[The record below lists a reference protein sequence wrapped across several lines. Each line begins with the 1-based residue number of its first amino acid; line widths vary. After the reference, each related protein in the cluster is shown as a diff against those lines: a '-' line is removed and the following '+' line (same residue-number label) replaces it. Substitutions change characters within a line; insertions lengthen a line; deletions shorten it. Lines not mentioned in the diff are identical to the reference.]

1 MTSWDKTTQTL
12 QAKSSKHHENWTNE
26 ILWIPMTR
34 NSGIWN
40 AIWNHHGPGT
50 GEGLNPFTAVGFG
63 EFNVTLAATTLN
75 QVVLETFGQLG
86 WMFSDDKLTKINSKG
101 NGIAVVSRT
110 GSQLFLVYCRD
121 ILMDLNKESRTH
133 IDSWYLKLNSYAN
146 TTRLDTPFSK
156 IQIETPFQS
165 KASPCEHLG
174 QDAGCLVTGCQG
186 RFGQFAH
193 PGRDEN
199 AEDARFTG
207 MKNKSEDFMTFMYQW
222 WMKTIGKFLENISSW
237 YLMGVLILLTRM
249 QHSSGLLIC
258 GLDGRCH
265 CDGYWW
271 NSSCLLLTSNHRPQ
285 TFIGP
290 SFHFGGEN
298 CVFHM

>member
-26 ILWIPMTR
+26 ILWNPMTR

-63 EFNVTLAATTLN
+63 EFNVTLATTTLN
-75 QVVLETFGQLG
+75 QIVLETFGQLG

-101 NGIAVVSRT
+101 NRIAVVSRT
-110 GSQLFLVYCRD
+110 GSQLFLVYCLD
-121 ILMDLNKESRTH
+121 ILMDLNKESLTH

-186 RFGQFAH
+186 RFSQFAH
-193 PGRDEN
+193 PERDKN

-207 MKNKSEDFMTFMYQW
+207 HEKQIWGQGCNIQVGSW
-222 WMKTIGKFLENISSW
+222 SVGWMAGVTVTVTGEIQVVCCSLQTIGHK
-237 YLMGVLILLTRM
+237 
-249 QHSSGLLIC
+249 HS
-258 GLDGRCH
+258 
-265 CDGYWW
+265 
-271 NSSCLLLTSNHRPQ
+271 
-285 TFIGP
+285 
-290 SFHFGGEN
+290 
-298 CVFHM
+298 